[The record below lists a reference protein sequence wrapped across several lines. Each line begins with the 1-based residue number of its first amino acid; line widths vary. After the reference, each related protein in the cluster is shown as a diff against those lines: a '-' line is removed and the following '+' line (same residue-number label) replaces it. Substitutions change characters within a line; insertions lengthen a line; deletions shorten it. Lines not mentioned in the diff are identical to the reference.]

1 MKGVELELKV
11 KDFIQRNRL
20 VLCGQVVV
28 VGVSGGADS
37 VCLVN
42 VLANWQKALDI
53 KLHIAHL
60 NHQLRGD
67 ESESDAEYVFSLASN
82 LGIPASIGKYDVAAY
97 RTERNCS
104 VEEAARELRYDFLSG
119 VATEVGA
126 SRIAIGHTR
135 DDQVETILM
144 HILRGAGTSGLRGIK
159 PFSPIPFCHSESK
172 TKNLGLLVIRPLL
185 GIKREET
192 ISYCQENKLE
202 PRVDSSNLSLFFF
215 RNRVRLELLPL
226 LREYN
231 PNVDNALLRLA
242 EIAGDDVSFLE
253 QQAFQLWDKVA
264 RREGNVVYLDKRKTN
279 ALPVALQRQL
289 IRLAVD
295 RALGDTR
302 DVEANHI
309 EAIRSLL
316 SKPVGRR
323 ISLPHGLVCRG
334 EYEEVV
340 LGLSSPLPCPFPAFH
355 GEFPV
360 EVPGETIL
368 PGWSVTAGIFSAIA
382 SEAKKSQQ
390 KGRSFVAEFDLQRAG
405 AELFVRKRQPG
416 DRFQPLGM
424 DMPKKVQKFMVDA
437 KIPIAWRES
446 IPMVCSPQQIL
457 WVVGWRIDDRVK
469 VTEDT
474 REILRL
480 EFIKLL

>member
-11 KDFIQRNRL
+11 KDFILHHGL

-37 VCLVN
+37 VCLLN
-42 VLANWQKALDI
+42 VLARLQNALDI
-53 KLHIAHL
+53 KLYIAHL

-67 ESESDAEYVFSLASN
+67 EAESDAEYVASLASK
-82 LGIPASIGKYDVAAY
+82 LGVPATIGKCDVAAY

-104 VEEAARELRYDFLSG
+104 VEEAARELRYDFLTG
-119 VATEVGA
+119 VATDVGA

-144 HILRGAGTSGLRGIK
+144 HILRGAGTSGLRGLK
-159 PFSPIPFCHSESK
+159 PCSRVPYERHQLSAI
-172 TKNLGLLVIRPLL
+172 GYRILVIRPLL
-185 GIKREET
+185 GITREET
-192 ISYCQENKLE
+192 IGYCQEHQLE
-202 PRVDSSNLSLFFF
+202 PRVDSSNLSLSFF
-215 RNRVRLELLPL
+215 RNRLRLELLPL

-231 PNVDNALLRLA
+231 PNVDEALLRLA

-264 RREGNVVYLDKRKTN
+264 RQEGDVVYLNKRKTSS
-279 ALPVALQRQL
+279 LPVALQRQL

-295 RALGDTR
+295 RVLGDTR

-316 SKPVGRR
+316 IKQVGKRT
-323 ISLPHGLVCRG
+323 SLPHGLVCRG
-334 EYEEVV
+334 EYDEVV
-340 LGLSSPLPCPFPAFH
+340 LGLFSPLPCPFPAFN
-355 GEFPV
+355 GEIPV
-360 EVPGETIL
+360 KVPGETIL
-368 PGWSVTAGIFSAIA
+368 SGWRVTAGISSVIA
-382 SEAKKSQQ
+382 SEATQYQQ
-390 KGRSFVAEFDLQRAG
+390 KGRSFIAEFDLYRVG
-405 AELFVRKRQPG
+405 TCLFIRKRQPG

-424 DMPKKVQKFMVDA
+424 DMPKRLQKFMVDA
-437 KIPIAWRES
+437 KIPLTWRES
-446 IPMVCSPQQIL
+446 IPLVCSPQQIL

-469 VTEDT
+469 VTENTKD
-474 REILRL
+474 IIRL
-480 EFIKLL
+480 EFMRA